1 MTHLENW
8 NFESYRI
15 LKPKMWLCIWLFN
28 VAPGHK
34 GIPLIH
40 RQAIEIIFF
49 FKITPD
55 AIAPACPALA
65 SQGKIHST
73 MRYQTDSEVW
83 STEGQYVPCS
93 SVSQFANSDL
103 SRERVLQDPDAGYS
117 WTLYNS
123 ATVPWERQ
131 GYFMFTYAFNMD
143 LICIVL

>member
-1 MTHLENW
+1 M
-8 NFESYRI
+8 Y
-15 LKPKMWLCIWLFN
+15 LCTWLFN

-73 MRYQTDSEVW
+73 MRYQTDSEV
-83 STEGQYVPCS
+83 
-93 SVSQFANSDL
+93 
-103 SRERVLQDPDAGYS
+103 
-117 WTLYNS
+117 
-123 ATVPWERQ
+123 
-131 GYFMFTYAFNMD
+131 
-143 LICIVL
+143 